1 MLKGKSSIIQTLF
14 RMAEPKGLIEIDGI
28 DIKKISLYDLRGKLS
43 IIPQEPVL
51 FVGTLRFKSKMT
63 NQHINEYD

>member
-1 MLKGKSSIIQTLF
+1 
-14 RMAEPKGLIEIDGI
+14 MAEPKGLIEIDGI